1 MNLVW
6 IFGLAKCTPFERVMD
21 KSVPG
26 TCWDKTKLAK
36 FQLFAA
42 CKVSDLPFDR
52 TPTEHRH
59 RLFRNL
65 GFCAR
70 SPAMADPYGVD
81 YETT

>member
-21 KSVPG
+21 KSIPG

-42 CKVSDLPFDR
+42 CKVSNLPLDR
-52 TPTEHRH
+52 AITEHHH
-59 RLFRNL
+59 RLFCNL
-65 GFCAR
+65 GLCAR
-70 SPAMADPYGVD
+70 SPAMADPHEVD

>member
-6 IFGLAKCTPFERVMD
+6 IFGLAKCTPFERVVD

-42 CKVSDLPFDR
+42 CMVFDFSSGN
-52 TPTEHRH
+52 TLADHLH
-59 RLFRNL
+59 RLLRNL
-65 GFCAR
+65 GLCAR
-70 SPAMADPYGVD
+70 SPAMANPYGFD
-81 YETT
+81 DETT